1 MVKTRVIV
9 AIVTMFAAFLLV
21 SCSKKEPIKTAEEQK
36 AEFDKAAKATRE
48 NAVFGEQ
55 VKAMDKA
62 KAVTEKANELQEE
75 KIKQAY

>member
-1 MVKTRVIV
+1 MVKNR
-9 AIVTMFAAFLLV
+9 AIVVVALFATLLML
-21 SCSKKEPIKTAEEQK
+21 SCSKKEPVKTAEEQK

-75 KIKQAY
+75 KMKQAY

>member
-1 MVKTRVIV
+1 MVKNR
-9 AIVTMFAAFLLV
+9 AIVVVALFATFLLV
-21 SCSKKEPIKTAEEQK
+21 SCNKKEPVKTAEEQK

-62 KAVTEKANELQEE
+62 KAVTERANELQEE
-75 KIKQAY
+75 KMKQAY

>member
-1 MVKTRVIV
+1 MVKNR
-9 AIVTMFAAFLLV
+9 AIVVVALFATFLML
-21 SCSKKEPIKTAEEQK
+21 SCSKKEPVKTAEEQK

-75 KIKQAY
+75 KMKQAY

>member
-1 MVKTRVIV
+1 MVKNR
-9 AIVTMFAAFLLV
+9 AIVVVALFATFLMV
-21 SCSKKEPIKTAEEQK
+21 SCSKKEPVKTAEEQK

-75 KIKQAY
+75 KMKQAY

>member
-1 MVKTRVIV
+1 MVKNR
-9 AIVTMFAAFLLV
+9 AIVVVALFATFLMV
-21 SCSKKEPIKTAEEQK
+21 SCSKKDPVKTAEEQK

-75 KIKQAY
+75 KMKQAY

>member
-1 MVKTRVIV
+1 MVKNR
-9 AIVTMFAAFLLV
+9 AIVVVALFATFLLV
-21 SCSKKEPIKTAEEQK
+21 SCNKKEPVKTAEEQK

-75 KIKQAY
+75 KMKQAY

>member
-1 MVKTRVIV
+1 MVKNR
-9 AIVTMFAAFLLV
+9 AIVVVALFATFLMV
-21 SCSKKEPIKTAEEQK
+21 SCSKKEPVKTAEEQK

-48 NAVFGEQ
+48 NTVFGEQ

>member
-1 MVKTRVIV
+1 MVKNR
-9 AIVTMFAAFLLV
+9 AIVVVALFATFLMV
-21 SCSKKEPIKTAEEQK
+21 SCSKKEPVKTAEEQK

-62 KAVTEKANELQEE
+62 KAVTEKANELQEV
-75 KIKQAY
+75 KMKQAY

>member
-1 MVKTRVIV
+1 MVKNH
-9 AIVTMFAAFLLV
+9 AIVVVALFATFLLV
-21 SCSKKEPIKTAEEQK
+21 SCNKKEPVKTAEEQK

-75 KIKQAY
+75 KMKQAY

>member
-1 MVKTRVIV
+1 MVKNR
-9 AIVTMFAAFLLV
+9 AIVVVALFAALLMV
-21 SCSKKEPIKTAEEQK
+21 SCSKKEPVKTAEEQK

-48 NAVFGEQ
+48 NTVFGEQ

-75 KIKQAY
+75 KMKQAY

>member
-1 MVKTRVIV
+1 MVKNR
-9 AIVTMFAAFLLV
+9 AIVVVALFATLLMV
-21 SCSKKEPIKTAEEQK
+21 SCSKKEPVKTAEEQK

-75 KIKQAY
+75 KMKQAY